1 MEKGDLMSALNE
13 VKNCLSQTTEHGKGS
28 PPQVLIETILSISQQ
43 DDCLS
48 PHQAELKELSLRNSV
63 IMILESEL
71 KELKQ
76 IEIHGDELNQY
87 IECCKW
93 VVRLGRVLTSREVA

>member
-1 MEKGDLMSALNE
+1 MSTLNG
-13 VKNCLSQTTEHGKGS
+13 VKQCLSQTTEHSKGS

-48 PHQAELKELSLRNSV
+48 PHQVEFKELSLKKSV

-71 KELKQ
+71 DDLKKA
-76 IEIHGDELNQY
+76 EIQGDELNQY
-87 IECCKW
+87 IECCRW
-93 VVRLGRVLTSREVA
+93 VIRLGRVLASREVA